1 MSTAIIHRSLVWYRL
16 DYHSISLDFI
26 LISFPFISPFSRN
39 LYSRLTHGF
48 SAHATLPDV
57 FRCQI
62 RGMMIGHLNAN
73 LLACQSYIYLYRL
86 YGRTVAHHVRGS
98 LGGMDDVFGGIDDTL
113 RQIARIAYDPL
124 CACPACE
131 KQAQADNHCYSCSHV
146 TLDFS
151 GCYSSVGCPGCGFTR
166 T

>member
-1 MSTAIIHRSLVWYRL
+1 ML
-16 DYHSISLDFI
+16 
-26 LISFPFISPFSRN
+26 
-39 LYSRLTHGF
+39 
-48 SAHATLPDV
+48 
-57 FRCQI
+57 
-62 RGMMIGHLNAN
+62 HL
-73 LLACQSYIYLYRL
+73 LYRL
-86 YGRTVAHHVRGS
+86 YGRTIVILLALLIDFHRLLKVAHHVRGG

-124 CACPACE
+124 CACPARE

>member
-1 MSTAIIHRSLVWYRL
+1 MI
-16 DYHSISLDFI
+16 
-26 LISFPFISPFSRN
+26 
-39 LYSRLTHGF
+39 GF
-48 SAHATLPDV
+48 SQNTYL
-57 FRCQI
+57 I
-62 RGMMIGHLNAN
+62 
-73 LLACQSYIYLYRL
+73 ACNSYIYLFSL
-86 YGRTVAHHVRGS
+86 YGRTVAHHVRGG

-131 KQAQADNHCYSCSHV
+131 KQAQADNHCYSCSPV

>member
-1 MSTAIIHRSLVWYRL
+1 M
-16 DYHSISLDFI
+16 DISEKRIPQDGRIQIKSGADNIDLR
-26 LISFPFISPFSRN
+26 IS
-39 LYSRLTHGF
+39 
-48 SAHATLPDV
+48 TLPTIFGEKV
-57 FRCQI
+57 GI
-62 RGMMIGHLNAN
+62 R
-73 LLACQSYIYLYRL
+73 LLDKSNVMYS
-86 YGRTVAHHVRGS
+86 VRE
-98 LGGMDDVFGGIDDTL
+98 LGMDAEIEKKFDDTL